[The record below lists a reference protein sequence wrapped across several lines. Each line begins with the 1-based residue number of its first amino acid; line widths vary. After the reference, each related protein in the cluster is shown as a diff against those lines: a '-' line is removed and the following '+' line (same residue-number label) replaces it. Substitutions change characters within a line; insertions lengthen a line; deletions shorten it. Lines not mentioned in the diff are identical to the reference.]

1 MTAALASFLRGA
13 MEGETVVVLDCAA
26 LPGPEGQFE
35 IVGARRVGFGAVDAG
50 FLASVQPGFV
60 IVPLFAA
67 AFDAMMVVER
77 LEALGYAGRIAVVAP
92 ALPKPALVE
101 AELRGLGPG
110 ARLVLICP

>member
-1 MTAALASFLRGA
+1 MTAALASFLPSA
-13 MEGETVVVLDCAA
+13 MVGETVVVLDCAA
-26 LPGPEGQFE
+26 LLGPDGLFP
-35 IVGARRVGFGAVDAG
+35 IGGALHVGFDAVDAG
-50 FLASVQPGFV
+50 FLARVQPGFV

-67 AFDAMMVVER
+67 ACDAATVVER